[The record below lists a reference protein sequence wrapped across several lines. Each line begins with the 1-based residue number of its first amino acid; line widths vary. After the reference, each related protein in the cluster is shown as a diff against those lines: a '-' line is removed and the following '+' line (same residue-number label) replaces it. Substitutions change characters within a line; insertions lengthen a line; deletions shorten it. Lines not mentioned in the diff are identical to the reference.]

1 LTMTTLSD
9 AASSGDHWGAIVALR
24 NLLAERLLTASD
36 RDVPALSKQLRDVMA
51 ELDSRPSQKANPVD
65 DLTAKRVSRREAAHK
80 TGT

>member
-1 LTMTTLSD
+1 
-9 AASSGDHWGAIVALR
+9 
-24 NLLAERLLTASD
+24 
-36 RDVPALSKQLRDVMA
+36 MA